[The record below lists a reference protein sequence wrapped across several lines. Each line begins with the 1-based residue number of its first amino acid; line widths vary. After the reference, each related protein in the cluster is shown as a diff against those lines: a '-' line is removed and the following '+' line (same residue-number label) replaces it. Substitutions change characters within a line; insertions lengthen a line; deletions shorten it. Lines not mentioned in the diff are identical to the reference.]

1 MRVISGSAKGIK
13 LSSVPGNSTR
23 PITDRVKEALFNII
37 GLDIYDKTFL
47 DLFGGTGAVGIEA
60 LSRGADHVLFLDTN
74 YRAYKII
81 QKNLDATQLA
91 PYADVLKKDAFAY
104 LRSEVDKSYDYIFI
118 APPQYKG
125 LWHKAML
132 ELDEN
137 SDWLAKSGVII
148 VQIHPK
154 ELNEDIGYTNYK
166 EFDRRDYGDTLLIF
180 FEKILADVNN

>member
-1 MRVISGSAKGIK
+1 MRVISGSAKGIN
-13 LSSVPGNSTR
+13 LSSVPGDSTR

-60 LSRGADHVLFLDTN
+60 LSRGADYVLFLDTN

-81 QKNLDATQLA
+81 QKNLAATQLT
-91 PYADVLKKDAFAY
+91 PYADVMKKDAFAF
-104 LRSEVDKSYDYIFI
+104 LRGEIDRSYDFIFI

-125 LWHKAML
+125 LWHKAMQ

-137 SDWLAKSGVII
+137 TGWLVDSGVII

-154 ELNEDIGYTNYK
+154 EIDETYGYTK
-166 EFDRRDYGDTLLIF
+166 FTEFDRRDYGDTLLIF
-180 FEKILADVNN
+180 YEKIIAG

>member
-1 MRVISGSAKGIK
+1 MRVISGSAKGIN
-13 LSSVPGNSTR
+13 LSSVPGDSTR

-37 GLDIYDKTFL
+37 SLDIYDKNFL

-60 LSRGADHVLFLDTN
+60 LSRGADYVLFLDTN

-81 QKNLDATQLA
+81 QKNLAATQLA
-91 PYADVLKKDAFAY
+91 PYADVLKKDAFSF
-104 LRSEVDKSYDYIFI
+104 LRGEIDKSYDFIFI

-125 LWHKAML
+125 LWHKAMQ

-137 SDWLAKSGVII
+137 PGWLAESGVII

-154 ELNEDIGYTNYK
+154 EIDDNYGYASYR

-180 FEKILADVNN
+180 YEKITAG